1 MYNLQLI
8 STLVAKKL
16 GNSIPGLPV
25 ENKILVYSPKEINT
39 TASGIIIPD
48 MVKEG
53 VPRKGV
59 VIKSGVITEEYQT
72 YKDHV
77 EIGRII
83 EYGLYAGKEHQFDKN
98 CLPQELQPF
107 YEKGLFTVLALNEI
121 SYSEPN
127 NLY

>member
-53 VPRKGV
+53 VPR
-59 VIKSGVITEEYQT
+59 
-72 YKDHV
+72 
-77 EIGRII
+77 
-83 EYGLYAGKEHQFDKN
+83 
-98 CLPQELQPF
+98 
-107 YEKGLFTVLALNEI
+107 
-121 SYSEPN
+121 
-127 NLY
+127 